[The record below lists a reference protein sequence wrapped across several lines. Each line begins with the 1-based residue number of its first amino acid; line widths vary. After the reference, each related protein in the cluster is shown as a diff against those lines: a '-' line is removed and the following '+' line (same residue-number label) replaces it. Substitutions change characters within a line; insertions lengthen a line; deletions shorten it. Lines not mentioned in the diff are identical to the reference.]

1 MADFADFGDFAD
13 LKAVIEAEYPGW
25 LVWRSDAGRWYA
37 TRSGD
42 LTDAQLD
49 AGYAMTV
56 ASDDAAGLRDLLQD
70 QRRRDE
76 EEKGDP
82 EGGAG

>member
-1 MADFADFGDFAD
+1 MADFADRKAD
-13 LKAVIEAEYPGW
+13 IEAEFPGW

-42 LTDAQLD
+42 LTDAQLE

-56 ASDDAAGLRDLLQD
+56 AGDDDAGLEDLLRD
-70 QRRRDE
+70 QRRKDE
-76 EEKGDP
+76 ENTGSQ
-82 EGGAG
+82 GGVG

>member
-1 MADFADFGDFAD
+1 MGDFAD
-13 LKAVIEAEYPGW
+13 LKAAIEEEFPGW

-42 LTDAQLD
+42 LTDAQLQ

-56 ASDDAAGLRDLLQD
+56 AADDAAGLHDLLVGQP
-70 QRRRDE
+70 RKGHGE
-76 EEKGDP
+76 E
-82 EGGAG
+82 

>member
-1 MADFADFGDFAD
+1 MGDFEEQ
-13 LKAVIEAEYPGW
+13 KAAIEGEFPGW

-42 LTDAQLD
+42 LTDAQLQ

-56 ASDDAAGLRDLLQD
+56 AADNAPGLRELLLD
-70 QRRRDE
+70 QARR
-76 EEKGDP
+76 KGGD
-82 EGGAG
+82 G

>member
-1 MADFADFGDFAD
+1 MMGDFED
-13 LKAVIEAEYPGW
+13 LKAAIEKEFPGW

-42 LTDAQLD
+42 LTDAQLQ

-56 ASDDAAGLRDLLQD
+56 AADDSAGLRDLLID
-70 QRRRDE
+70 QGRKHVR
-76 EEKGDP
+76 
-82 EGGAG
+82 

>member
-1 MADFADFGDFAD
+1 MGDFED
-13 LKAVIEAEYPGW
+13 LKAAIEEEFPGW

-42 LTDAQLD
+42 LTDAQLQ

-56 ASDDAAGLRDLLQD
+56 AADDSAGLRALLLEQLRKG
-70 QRRRDE
+70 QE
-76 EEKGDP
+76 ES
-82 EGGAG
+82 

>member
-1 MADFADFGDFAD
+1 MGDFAD
-13 LKAVIEAEYPGW
+13 QKTAIEREFPGW

-42 LTDAQLD
+42 LTDAQLQ

-56 ASDDAAGLRDLLQD
+56 ASDDADGLRGLLRD
-70 QRRRDE
+70 QSRRDAE
-76 EEKGDP
+76 DR
-82 EGGAG
+82 

>member
-1 MADFADFGDFAD
+1 MRDLED
-13 LKAVIEAEYPGW
+13 LKAAMEDEFHGW

-42 LTDAQLD
+42 LTDAQLQ

-56 ASDDAAGLRDLLQD
+56 AADDSIGLRELLAD
-70 QRRRDE
+70 QAHRER
-76 EEKGDP
+76 G
-82 EGGAG
+82 EG

>member
-1 MADFADFGDFAD
+1 MGDFED
-13 LKAVIEAEYPGW
+13 LKASLEAEFPGW

-42 LTDAQLD
+42 LSDAQLQ

-56 ASDDAAGLRDLLQD
+56 AADDCPGLRDLLVD
-70 QRRRDE
+70 QVHKDQE
-76 EEKGDP
+76 
-82 EGGAG
+82 

>member
-1 MADFADFGDFAD
+1 MGDFDD
-13 LKAVIEAEYPGW
+13 LKAAIEAEFPGW

-42 LTDAQLD
+42 LTDAQLQ

-56 ASDDAAGLRDLLQD
+56 AADDAAGLRELLRD
-70 QRRRDE
+70 QARRD
-76 EEKGDP
+76 
-82 EGGAG
+82 AGES

>member
-1 MADFADFGDFAD
+1 MGDFED
-13 LKAVIEAEYPGW
+13 LKAALQSEFPGW

-42 LTDAQLD
+42 LTDAQLQ

-56 ASDDAAGLRDLLQD
+56 AADDSTALRELLLD
-70 QRRRDE
+70 QTRKDRE
-76 EEKGDP
+76 
-82 EGGAG
+82 AN

>member
-1 MADFADFGDFAD
+1 MGDFED
-13 LKAVIEAEYPGW
+13 LKAAIEAEFPGW

-42 LTDAQLD
+42 LTDAQLQ

-56 ASDDAAGLRDLLQD
+56 AADDAAGLRDLLID
-70 QRRRDE
+70 QARRN
-76 EEKGDP
+76 
-82 EGGAG
+82 GGNG

>member
-1 MADFADFGDFAD
+1 MGDFDD
-13 LKAVIEAEYPGW
+13 LKAAIEEEFPGW

-42 LTDAQLD
+42 LTDAQLQ

-56 ASDDAAGLRDLLQD
+56 AADDANGLRELL
-70 QRRRDE
+70 DE
-76 EEKGDP
+76 QVRKGR
-82 EGGAG
+82 EGG